1 MGTKNLLLAAALS
14 GLAFA
19 AYAEDTGKAAAPK
32 DAASVEGQCHGI
44 NACKGKSACH
54 SEKNGCAGE
63 NSCKS
68 KGWLKTTEKECK
80 AKKGTLKKS

>member
-1 MGTKNLLLAAALS
+1 MGTKNLLMAAAIS

-19 AYAEDTGKAAAPK
+19 ASAEDTKSAAPK
-32 DAASVEGQCHGI
+32 EAPAVEGHCMGI

-80 AKKGTLKKS
+80 EKKGTFKKS